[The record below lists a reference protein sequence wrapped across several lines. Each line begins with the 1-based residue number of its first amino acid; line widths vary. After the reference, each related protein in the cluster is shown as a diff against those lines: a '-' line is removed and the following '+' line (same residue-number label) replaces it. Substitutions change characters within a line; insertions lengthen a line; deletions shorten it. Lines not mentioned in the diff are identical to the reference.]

1 MRRPVSLQARLLL
14 VLLLIVPAT
23 WLAASAA
30 AVWLAQREVD
40 ELFDTQ
46 MAQFARQLLAID
58 VHDAVPDDTPKLKHL
73 LHGADAGRMDN
84 GDLGLAVWDRQGN
97 RLLCDGRGRRFDYQP
112 SRRGFYDEPGK
123 DRHHDWRMLYLLSA
137 DGTRQVAVGQKLGL
151 RQEMVWSVV
160 TAQLLPWLIGLPLML
175 LAILFALRR
184 ELAPLRKLAAVIAA
198 RAPDDNSPVSA
209 DVPQEVQPLLRS
221 LNALFGRMGQM
232 LEHERRFTAD
242 AAHELRTPLAALRVQ
257 AEVLELMPDDA
268 GRRHALAQ
276 LQLGIARAGR
286 LVEQLLAL
294 SRLDPLQQPQQR
306 ARLDW
311 QRLIEHMLAELSP
324 LAEQVEWQLDWR
336 CAPEA
341 ALPLFGDEAL
351 LGLMLRNLLENACRY
366 GPADGVVTVR
376 LEQDAVSV
384 LDQGPGIPPQWLAR
398 VRERFFRPPGQQQAG
413 SGLGLSIV
421 ERIAE
426 LHGLRLVLR
435 NRPEGGL
442 EARLERTA

>member
-1 MRRPVSLQARLLL
+1 
-14 VLLLIVPAT
+14 
-23 WLAASAA
+23 
-30 AVWLAQREVD
+30 
-40 ELFDTQ
+40 
-46 MAQFARQLLAID
+46 
-58 VHDAVPDDTPKLKHL
+58 
-73 LHGADAGRMDN
+73 
-84 GDLGLAVWDRQGN
+84 
-97 RLLCDGRGRRFDYQP
+97 
-112 SRRGFYDEPGK
+112 
-123 DRHHDWRMLYLLSA
+123 
-137 DGTRQVAVGQKLGL
+137 
-151 RQEMVWSVV
+151 
-160 TAQLLPWLIGLPLML
+160 
-175 LAILFALRR
+175 
-184 ELAPLRKLAAVIAA
+184 
-198 RAPDDNSPVSA
+198 
-209 DVPQEVQPLLRS
+209 
-221 LNALFGRMGQM
+221 
-232 LEHERRFTAD
+232 
-242 AAHELRTPLAALRVQ
+242 
-257 AEVLELMPDDA
+257 
-268 GRRHALAQ
+268 
-276 LQLGIARAGR
+276 

>member
-1 MRRPVSLQARLLL
+1 MRRPRSLQARLML

-58 VHDAVPDDTPKLKHL
+58 VHGMRPDDPPKLKHL
-73 LHGADAGRMDN
+73 LAGADKGRMDN
-84 GDLGLAVWDRQGN
+84 DDMGLAIWDAQGRQV
-97 RLLCDGRGRRFDYQP
+97 LCDGRGRRFDYEP
-112 SRRGFYDEPGK
+112 ARRGFHDFIGH
-123 DRHHDWRMLYLLSA
+123 DHHHDWRLLYLPA
-137 DGTRQVAVGQKLGL
+137 PDGSRMVAVGQKLGL

-160 TAQLLPWLIGLPLML
+160 KAQLLPWMVGLPLML

-184 ELAPLRKLAAVIAA
+184 ELAPFRRLADAIAA
-198 RAPDDNSPVSA
+198 RAPDDNSPA
-209 DVPQEVQPLLRS
+209 PDEVPLEVRPLVRA
-221 LNALFGRMGQM
+221 LNALFVRIGRM

-257 AEVLELMPDDA
+257 AEVLALTPDEG
-268 GRRHALAQ
+268 GRRHALSQ
-276 LQLGIARAGR
+276 LQLGIERAGR

-294 SRLDPLQQPQQR
+294 SRLDPLQNPRQR
-306 ARLDW
+306 EPVDW
-311 QRLIEHMLAELSP
+311 GRLAEGLMAE
-324 LAEQVEWQLDWR
+324 LAASADGVEWRLDWR
-336 CAPEA
+336 CAPEK
-341 ALPLFGDEAL
+341 ALPLAGDATL
-351 LGLMLRNLLENACRY
+351 VGLMLRNLLENACRY
-366 GPADGVVTVR
+366 GPADGAVELR
-376 LEQDAVSV
+376 LEADAVSV
-384 LDQGPGIPPQWLAR
+384 LDRGPGIAPEWLER
-398 VRERFFRPPGQQQAG
+398 VRERFFRPPGQEQPG

-442 EARLERTA
+442 EARLERA